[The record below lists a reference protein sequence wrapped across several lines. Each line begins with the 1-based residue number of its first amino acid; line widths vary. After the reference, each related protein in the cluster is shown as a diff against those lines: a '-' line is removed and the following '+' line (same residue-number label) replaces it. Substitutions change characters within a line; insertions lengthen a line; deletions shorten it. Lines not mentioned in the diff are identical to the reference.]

1 MANTENA
8 TKAKA
13 AKLIVVK
20 VAPRKSVE
28 FEGKLYL
35 PGDTFEIDIDE
46 AKDLHGK
53 GFVVD
58 PNELEEQA
66 EAGPGVT
73 AAE

>member
-1 MANTENA
+1 MANTDK
-8 TKAKA
+8 TP
-13 AKLIVVK
+13 KLVLVK
-20 VAPRKSVE
+20 VATRKSVE

-35 PGDTFEIDIDE
+35 PGETFKIDIDE

-58 PNELEEQA
+58 PNEPEEQA